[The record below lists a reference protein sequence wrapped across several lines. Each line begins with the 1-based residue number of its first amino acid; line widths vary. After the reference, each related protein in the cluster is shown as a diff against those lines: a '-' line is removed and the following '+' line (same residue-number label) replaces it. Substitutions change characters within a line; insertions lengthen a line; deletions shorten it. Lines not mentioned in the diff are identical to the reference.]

1 MCTADAGLIAR
12 EVYSECSK
20 VFPGRIR
27 DAYLY
32 GSYARGD
39 FDSES
44 DIDILLTVDAD
55 STEIS
60 RRRYDLAEITSSLS
74 LKHDITVS
82 VTAKPLSQF
91 RQYSEVLPF
100 YKKRLAGRDK
110 LCGMKKKSPV
120 ARAYGTCGRVPFRC
134 KQPAFER
141 EL

>member
-20 VFPGRIR
+20 VFPGRIH

-100 YKKRLAGRDK
+100 
-110 LCGMKKKSPV
+110 
-120 ARAYGTCGRVPFRC
+120 C
-134 KQPAFER
+134 KNVLR
-141 EL
+141 EGINYAV

>member
-20 VFPGRIR
+20 VFPGRIH

-32 GSYARGD
+32 GSYARV
-39 FDSES
+39 DSES

-100 YKKRLAGRDK
+100 YKNVL
-110 LCGMKKKSPV
+110 
-120 ARAYGTCGRVPFRC
+120 
-134 KQPAFER
+134 R
-141 EL
+141 EGINYAV

>member
-20 VFPGRIR
+20 VFPGRIH
-27 DAYLY
+27 DAYL
-32 GSYARGD
+32 YARGD

-100 YKKRLAGRDK
+100 YKNVL
-110 LCGMKKKSPV
+110 
-120 ARAYGTCGRVPFRC
+120 
-134 KQPAFER
+134 R
-141 EL
+141 EGINYAV

>member
-44 DIDILLTVDAD
+44 DIDILLTV
-55 STEIS
+55 IS

-74 LKHDITVS
+74 LKNDITVS

-100 YKKRLAGRDK
+100 YKNVL
-110 LCGMKKKSPV
+110 
-120 ARAYGTCGRVPFRC
+120 
-134 KQPAFER
+134 R
-141 EL
+141 EGINYAV

>member
-82 VTAKPLSQF
+82 DCEAALSVQAVF
-91 RQYSEVLPF
+91 RGLAFLQ
-100 YKKRLAGRDK
+100 KRLAGRDK
-110 LCGMKKKSPV
+110 LCGMKKRKPCRT
-120 ARAYGTCGRVPFRC
+120 RAYGTCGRVPFRC